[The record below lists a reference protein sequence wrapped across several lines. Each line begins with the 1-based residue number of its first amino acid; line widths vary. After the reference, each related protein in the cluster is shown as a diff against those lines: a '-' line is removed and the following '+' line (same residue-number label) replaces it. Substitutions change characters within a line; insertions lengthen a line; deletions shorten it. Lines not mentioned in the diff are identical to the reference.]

1 MWVALRWMP
10 CSSEARLGRA
20 SREANSRTRSAS
32 LGATWARTART
43 SSTAGGT
50 DESRAAAGVV
60 ATRAIVATARIG
72 LEGWKRLTGG
82 LPVGSNADED
92 YAPGRLPS
100 NSRDR
105 LSSGSPRV
113 QTPRRLPASQGTER
127 MEDALAGAVLGGR
140 LIVIEGRNEDDRRTA
155 EKSLVDQARAG
166 DLLAFERL
174 YRENVRKVYA
184 LCLRMSSNAAL
195 AEELTQ
201 EVFVRAWRKLDT
213 FRGESAFSS
222 WLYPIAVN
230 VALSERRSRRRRE
243 ARIFSTDD
251 LEGFDRTEGRPA
263 PEAGFDLERAMAALP
278 PGARAVFVLHDVEG
292 RTHEEIAAMLGLA
305 SGTSKTQLHPPRP
318 LLREA
323 LRS

>member
-1 MWVALRWMP
+1 
-10 CSSEARLGRA
+10 
-20 SREANSRTRSAS
+20 
-32 LGATWARTART
+32 
-43 SSTAGGT
+43 
-50 DESRAAAGVV
+50 
-60 ATRAIVATARIG
+60 
-72 LEGWKRLTGG
+72 
-82 LPVGSNADED
+82 
-92 YAPGRLPS
+92 
-100 NSRDR
+100 
-105 LSSGSPRV
+105 
-113 QTPRRLPASQGTER
+113 

-184 LCLRMSSNAAL
+184 LSLRMSSSAAL

-222 WLYPIAVN
+222 WLYPMAVN

-251 LEGFDRTEGRPA
+251 LEGFDRTEGRTA

-305 SGTSKTQLHPPRP
+305 SGTSKAQLHRARR